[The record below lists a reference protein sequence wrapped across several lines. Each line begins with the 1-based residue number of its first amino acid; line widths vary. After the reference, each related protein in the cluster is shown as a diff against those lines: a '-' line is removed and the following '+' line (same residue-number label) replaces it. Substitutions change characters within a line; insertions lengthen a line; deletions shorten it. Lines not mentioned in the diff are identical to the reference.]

1 MILMKNITKTYDSQ
15 HFDFK
20 ALDDISIEIEQGEFL
35 SIMGRSG
42 CGKTTLLNIL
52 GGIDSASSG
61 SYLFSEKNVLEM
73 PRKELA
79 KFRANNIG
87 FIFQAFH
94 LIDELNCIDNVSL
107 TLGYV
112 GVSRKERDKL
122 AMTLLN
128 QVGLSGKERSY
139 PSHLSGGEQQRVAI
153 ARAIANNPKVILADE
168 PTGNLDYNNGIEIM
182 SLLKRLN
189 EDGTTVVMVTH
200 DAEFSKYAQRIVQM
214 QDGRF
219 V

>member
-20 ALDDISIEIEQGEFL
+20 ALDDISIEIGRGEFL

-107 TLGYV
+107 TL
-112 GVSRKERDKL
+112 
-122 AMTLLN
+122 AMS
-128 QVGLSGKERSY
+128 VFPEKR
-139 PSHLSGGEQQRVAI
+139 
-153 ARAIANNPKVILADE
+153 
-168 PTGNLDYNNGIEIM
+168 GINW
-182 SLLKRLN
+182 L
-189 EDGTTVVMVTH
+189 
-200 DAEFSKYAQRIVQM
+200 
-214 QDGRF
+214 
-219 V
+219 

>member
-20 ALDDISIEIEQGEFL
+20 ALDDISIEIERGEFL